1 MKASKR
7 EKFLLGILLTAV
19 ISVVYYQFIYIKQV
33 AKIDEKKE
41 LKNTLESKYN
51 DVIQTINTL
60 DSRKA
65 SIKILNSS
73 ILDKSSGFYPTIL
86 QEKIIIELDTLLE
99 KSGLKANIAFSP
111 IEVAAVQSFSI
122 PLKPDNKSTL
132 DTFVNEYKK
141 ENVPVTNEEE
151 INSDENAPVTSE
163 EEINS
168 DKNVDSQAGEQGKH
182 TLEQLKVAINFSGSY
197 EALKKFIVEVE
208 SYDRI
213 INITNISLTP
223 SSETDVNGSMNLEF
237 YAIPKLGEEDME
249 YLKWTLK
256 NTYGKDTP
264 FSAGAANGAFNST
277 IETLTTETNVNDF
290 VMMLRPETSE
300 LPTLSIGVAKD
311 EMRESY
317 IYSDNSKVEE
327 VEVEFKEENGKLYYK
342 YKTSQNK
349 YPKDNTDL
357 GKEFKTI
364 STGIVMKIE
373 SEIRGSSN
381 DSSGIKLKVIN
392 NTTKNVNIIVKND
405 DNTNPRVSVISEG
418 GIVNITKK

>member
-19 ISVVYYQFIYIKQV
+19 ISVVYYQFIYIKQA

-41 LKNTLESKYN
+41 IKNTLESKYN
-51 DVIQTINTL
+51 DVIQTISAL

-65 SIKILNSS
+65 SINILNSS
-73 ILDKSSGFYPTIL
+73 IVDKSSGFYPTIL

-99 KSGLKANIAFSP
+99 NSGLKANIAFSP
-111 IEVAAVQSFSI
+111 MEVAAVQSFSI
-122 PLKPDNKSTL
+122 PLKPNNKSTL

-141 ENVPVTNEEE
+141 ENVPIINEEKINSDDNVPETNEEK
-151 INSDENAPVTSE
+151 INSDEN
-163 EEINS
+163 
-168 DKNVDSQAGEQGKH
+168 VDGQSGEQGEH

-264 FSAGAANGAFNST
+264 FSVGAANGAFSST

-327 VEVEFKEENGKLYYK
+327 VEIEFKEENGKLYYK
-342 YKTSQNK
+342 YKTSQDK

-357 GKEFKTI
+357 GKEFTTI
-364 STGIVMKIE
+364 SIDIVMKIE

-381 DSSGIKLKVIN
+381 DNSGIKLKVIN

-405 DNTNPRVSVISEG
+405 DNTNPRVSIISEG

>member
-19 ISVVYYQFIYIKQV
+19 ISVVYYQFIYIKQA

-41 LKNTLESKYN
+41 IKNTLESKYN
-51 DVIQTINTL
+51 DVIQTISAL

-65 SIKILNSS
+65 SINILNSS
-73 ILDKSSGFYPTIL
+73 IVDKSSGFYPTIL

-99 KSGLKANIAFSP
+99 NSGLKANIAFSP
-111 IEVAAVQSFSI
+111 MEVAAVQSFSI
-122 PLKPDNKSTL
+122 PLKPNNKSTL

-141 ENVPVTNEEE
+141 ENVPIINEEK
-151 INSDENAPVTSE
+151 INSD
-163 EEINS
+163 
-168 DKNVDSQAGEQGKH
+168 DNVDGQSGEQGEH

-264 FSAGAANGAFNST
+264 FSVGAANGAFSST

-327 VEVEFKEENGKLYYK
+327 VEIEFKEENGKLYYK
-342 YKTSQNK
+342 YKTSQDK

-357 GKEFKTI
+357 GKEFTTI
-364 STGIVMKIE
+364 SIDIVMKIE

-381 DSSGIKLKVIN
+381 DNSGIKLKVIN

-405 DNTNPRVSVISEG
+405 DNTNPRVSIISEG

>member
-33 AKIDEKKE
+33 AKINEKKDI
-41 LKNTLESKYN
+41 KNTLETKY
-51 DVIQTINTL
+51 DEVIQTINTL
-60 DSRKA
+60 DSRKE
-65 SIKILNSS
+65 SIKVLNSS
-73 ILDKSSGFYPTIL
+73 IVDKSSRFYPTIL

-99 KSGLKANIAFSP
+99 NSGLKANIAFSP
-111 IEVAAVQSFSI
+111 MEVAVVESFSI
-122 PLKPDNKSTL
+122 PLKSNDKSTL
-132 DTFVNEYKK
+132 DGFVNEYNI
-141 ENVPVTNEEE
+141 ENVPATNEEE
-151 INSDENAPVTSE
+151 ANSDNDVNTQVQGE
-163 EEINS
+163 EEGG
-168 DKNVDSQAGEQGKH
+168 D

-208 SYDRI
+208 NYSRI

-264 FSAGAANGAFNST
+264 FSSSAASGAFSST
-277 IETLTTETNVNDF
+277 IETLTTQTNVNDF
-290 VMMLRPETSE
+290 VMMLRQATSE
-300 LPTLSIGVAKD
+300 LPTLSIGRAKD

-317 IYSDNSKVEE
+317 IYSDNSNAEE
-327 VEVEFKEENGKLYYK
+327 VEVEFKEDNGKLYYK
-342 YKTSQNK
+342 YKTSQDK

-357 GKEFKTI
+357 GKEFTTI
-364 STGIVMKIE
+364 STDIVMEIQ
-373 SEIRGSSN
+373 SEIRGSTN
-381 DSSGIKLKVIN
+381 DSSGINLKVIN
-392 NTTKNVNIIVKND
+392 NTTENVNIIVKND
-405 DNTNPRVSVISEG
+405 DNTNPRVLIISEG